1 MSDTPRFIKYLEK
14 NGYYAS
20 VVSATHQEE
29 LRAEIRSLHDQDLL
43 DDSVYNDYK
52 MARFSTKLPKSL
64 PHAKSI
70 IILTTPQPMLR
81 ATFNWKGQARQLVVP
96 PTYFDY
102 GKVTWHARRLLAEAF
117 RPKSYRFVKAI
128 LPLKLLAVRSGLALY
143 GRNNITYLPDHG
155 SFHRPTAF
163 FTDYDSPV
171 DYWQEKKALPICS
184 KCTACMKACP
194 TGAIQKDRF
203 LIRAEI
209 CLTYLNEK
217 PSKDRFPSWVHA
229 SAHNSLIGCTR
240 CQLAC
245 PYDRG
250 VTRRFE
256 DRGRFSEE
264 ETAYLLKGR
273 FSGPMAEKMTRKLK
287 PLGLDLSTFPRNLQ
301 VLLDSQR

>member
-1 MSDTPRFIKYLEK
+1 MSGRPRFIQYLEK
-14 NGYYAS
+14 NGYFAS
-20 VVSATHQEE
+20 VISATHVEE
-29 LRAEIRSLHDQDLL
+29 LGAEIRALHDQDLL

-52 MARFSTKLPKSL
+52 MARFSTKLPKNL

-102 GKVTWHARRLLAEAF
+102 GKVAWHARRLLAEAF
-117 RPKSYRFVKAI
+117 RPRSYRFVRAI

-143 GRNNITYLPDHG
+143 GRNNITYLPNHG

-163 FTDYDSPV
+163 YTDYDSPV
-171 DYWQEKKALPICS
+171 DYWQEKKALPLCA
-184 KCTACMKACP
+184 KCTACLKACP
-194 TGAIQKDRF
+194 TGAIKKDRF
-203 LIRAEI
+203 LIRAEV

-217 PSKDRFPSWVHA
+217 GSKHKFPSWVDA
-229 SAHNSLIGCTR
+229 LAHNSLIGCMR

-250 VTRRFE
+250 VVQRFE
-256 DRGRFSEE
+256 DRGEFTEE
-264 ETAYLLKGR
+264 ETAFLLKGR
-273 FSGPMAEKMTRKLK
+273 YSGPMAEKMTRKLK